1 MESKANNGSGNNEG
15 RDSWETPKKLW
26 DKLDQQVRLNKH
38 LSYQQTEKIILD
50 RSKQKR
56 L

>member
-1 MESKANNGSGNNEG
+1 MNEESIYITVPEEKE
-15 RDSWETPKKLW
+15 RLRI
-26 DKLDQQVRLNKH
+26 VRLNKH